1 MGMGIPIICNKGVGD
16 VDQIVLE
23 SGSGI
28 ILSSE
33 NEISNYNLSNFQF
46 DKECLHKKANNIFS
60 LKDGIDK
67 FFNIYQNKLN

>member
-23 SGSGI
+23 SESGI
-28 ILSSE
+28 ILASE
-33 NEISNYNLSNFQF
+33 NEISNFNLKSIHF
-46 DKECLHKKANNIFS
+46 DKETLHKKANDIFS

-67 FFNIYQNKLN
+67 FYNIYHKKIS